1 MAVKMMT
8 MMTIATA
15 ITITTVLMSMSTLRS
30 TLKTIGGDKDGSV
43 VDISLSDSS
52 LLGVAVVFG
61 VVAIVIVVVC
71 SS

>member
-1 MAVKMMT
+1 MMT

-30 TLKTIGGDKDGSV
+30 TLKTIGGDKDDSV
-43 VDISLSDSS
+43 VDISLSDPS
-52 LLGVAVVFG
+52 LFGVAVVFG
-61 VVAIVIVVVC
+61 VVAIVVAVAIVVVC

>member
-43 VDISLSDSS
+43 VDISL
-52 LLGVAVVFG
+52 LGVAVVFG
-61 VVAIVIVVVC
+61 VVTIVVAVVC